1 MQQPLRPHLTRKT
14 PTVTKRKNNIRQKLR
29 DWSYSYNRFLIK
41 FQPAIRFVCTTL
53 GILSII
59 ASIAC
64 IVSGAVYVG
73 FDHTVSEAMELN
85 RVIRF
90 CQIVFIIK
98 VLFGFIFTSKENKR
112 DSRIFKWICDCAIIL
127 TLPALIYPRPDNPWI
142 PILEQ
147 ILYNRWFIYAIVG
160 VYSIMELSY
169 GITRALDRRIN
180 PSLMLATSFMFFI
193 IIGSLVLMMPKC
205 TVDGITYIDSLFVST
220 SAVCI
225 TGLTPVDVSTT
236 FTPFGL
242 LILALMIQIG
252 GLGVMTFTSFFAL
265 FFSGNNSVY
274 SQVVVKDM
282 IYSKTINSVLSTL
295 LYILGFTLVVEM
307 IGAVLIFVNIHGTLD
322 MSLQDELIFSGFHSL
337 SAFCNA
343 GFSNIEGGLS
353 NPALLYS
360 NQSIYIVASVLIF
373 AGGIGFPILVN
384 FKTAFFSYVKR
395 IWRKLRGQGRKREP
409 AHLYDMNTKIVMV
422 TTLSIFLVSSLLFFI
437 FEYNNSLAGMSL
449 YDKIVQSVF
458 NSFVPRSSGFSSVNP
473 AGFLNITIIMMV
485 VLMWIGGASQST
497 AGGVKVNTFAVILL
511 QLKSTILGKNRD
523 VVYNRTIA
531 TDSVRRAFAVV
542 TLSILAYIFYSMVL
556 VALEPSLSVK
566 ALLFESASALF
577 TVGSSLGITD
587 RLSDPSKILLCSA
600 MFLGRVGIISM
611 LIGFAG
617 QRKDSPVRYPEDNVI
632 IN

>member
-1 MQQPLRPHLTRKT
+1 M
-14 PTVTKRKNNIRQKLR
+14 LR
-29 DWSYSYNRFLIK
+29 DWSFSYNRFVIN
-41 FQPAIRFVCTTL
+41 FQPAIRFV
-53 GILSII
+53 GNILNVLAFA
-59 ASIAC
+59 ASLLC
-64 IVSGAVYVG
+64 IVSGVLYVG
-73 FDHTVSEAMELN
+73 FEHGVHGSARLN
-85 RVIRF
+85 NLIRL
-90 CQIVFIIK
+90 CQIVFITK
-98 VLFGFIFTSKENKR
+98 VLFELILTTKENRR
-112 DSRIFKWICDCAIIL
+112 DSRILKWIADSAILL
-127 TLPALIYPRPDNPWI
+127 TLPALVYPRPENPWI

-160 VYSIMELSY
+160 TYAVMEFSY
-169 GITRALDRRIN
+169 GINKVLDRKIN
-180 PSLMLATSFMFFI
+180 PSLMLATSFLFFI
-193 IIGSLVLMMPKC
+193 IIGSFVLMMPKC
-205 TVDGITYIDSLFVST
+205 TVAGIDYVDSLFVST

-225 TGLTPVDVSTT
+225 TGLTPIDVSAT

-242 LILALMIQIG
+242 LILAVMIQIG
-252 GLGVMTFTSFFAL
+252 GLGVLTFTSFFAL

-295 LYILGFTLVVEM
+295 LYILGFTLAIEL
-307 IGAVLIFVNIHGTLD
+307 IGAVFIFISVHGTLN
-322 MSLQDELIFSGFHSL
+322 MSIEDELIFSGFHSL

-353 NPALLYS
+353 NPALLHS
-360 NQSIYIVASVLIF
+360 NQSIYIIASVLIL

-384 FKTAFFSYVKR
+384 FKTAFFSYVRRK
-395 IWRKLRGQGRKREP
+395 WRKLRGKGRLREP
-409 AHLYDMNTKIVMV
+409 AHLYDMNTKIVLV
-422 TTLSIFLVSSLLFFI
+422 TTFTIMIVSSLLFFM
-437 FEYNNSLAGMSL
+437 FEYDNTLAGMSL

-511 QLKSTILGKNRD
+511 ELKSAIMGKDRV

-531 TDSVRRAFAVV
+531 LDSVRRACAVV
-542 TLSILAYIFYSMVL
+542 TLSIIAYVFYSMTL
-556 VALEPSLSVK
+556 VSFEPGLPVKSL
-566 ALLFESASALF
+566 LYESASALF
-577 TVGSSLGITD
+577 TVGSSLGITAE
-587 RLSDPSKILLCSA
+587 LSDPSKILLCSA

-617 QRKDSPVRYPEDNVI
+617 QRKDPPVRYPDDNVI

>member
-1 MQQPLRPHLTRKT
+1 MSS
-14 PTVTKRKNNIRQKLR
+14 KRKNNIRQKLR

-53 GILSII
+53 GILALI

-73 FDHTVSEAMELN
+73 FEHTVREAIELN

-127 TLPALIYPRPDNPWI
+127 TLPALIYPRPDDPWI
-142 PILEQ
+142 PVLEQ
-147 ILYNRWFIYAIVG
+147 ILYNRWFIYVIVG

-180 PSLMLATSFMFFI
+180 PSLMLATSFLFFI

-205 TVDGITYIDSLFVST
+205 TVDGITYTDSLFVST

-225 TGLTPVDVSTT
+225 TGLTPVDVSAT

-295 LYILGFTLVVEM
+295 LYILGFTLVVEL
-307 IGAVLIFVNIHGTLD
+307 IGAFLIFINIHDTLD

-384 FKTAFFSYVKR
+384 FKTVFFSYVKR
-395 IWRKLRGQGRKREP
+395 VWRKLRGRGRLREP

-422 TTLSIFLVSSLLFFI
+422 TTLTIFAVSSLLFFI

-542 TLSILAYIFYSMVL
+542 TLSIIAYIFYSMVL
-556 VALEPSLSVK
+556 VAFEPGLSVK

-577 TVGSSLGITD
+577 TVGSSLGVTD
-587 RLSDPSKILLCSA
+587 QLSDPSKILLCTA

-617 QRKDSPVRYPEDNVI
+617 QRKDSPVRYPVDNVI

>member
-1 MQQPLRPHLTRKT
+1 MATGRNRG
-14 PTVTKRKNNIRQKLR
+14 IRQRLR
-29 DWSYSYNRFLIK
+29 DWSYSYNRFVIT
-41 FQPAIRFVCTTL
+41 FQPGIRFAAGALNVLTFIASVLC
-53 GILSII
+53 II
-59 ASIAC
+59 A
-64 IVSGAVYVG
+64 GAVFVG
-73 FDHTVSEAMELN
+73 FDHTAGEAGRIHHLL
-85 RVIRF
+85 RV

-98 VLFGFIFTSKENKR
+98 VIFGMTLTTKENKR
-112 DSRIFKWICDCAIIL
+112 DARAFKWIVDCAILL
-127 TLPALIYPRPDNPWI
+127 TLPALIYPQPEHPWI
-142 PILEQ
+142 PALEQ
-147 ILYNRWFIYAIVG
+147 LLYNKWFIYTIVG
-160 VYSIMELSY
+160 VYAVMEFSY
-169 GITRALDRRIN
+169 GINKVLDRKVN
-180 PSLMLATSFMFFI
+180 PSLMLATSFLFFI
-193 IIGSLVLMMPKC
+193 IIGSLILMMPKC
-205 TVDGITYIDSLFVST
+205 TTGGIDYIDSLFVST

-225 TGLTPVDVSTT
+225 TGLTPIDVSAT

-242 LILALMIQIG
+242 LVLSLMIQIG

-295 LYILGFTLVVEM
+295 LYILGFTLVIELA
-307 IGAVLIFVNIHGTLD
+307 GAAAIFLSVHGTLG
-322 MSLQDELIFSGFHSL
+322 MSLEDELIFSGFHSL

-384 FKTAFFSYVKR
+384 FKTAFFSHMR
-395 IWRKLRGQGRKREP
+395 RLWRKLRGKERFREP
-409 AHLYDMNTKIVMV
+409 AHIYDMNTKIVMV
-422 TTLSIFLVSSLLFFI
+422 TTITIFLLSSLLFFI
-437 FEYNNSLAGMSL
+437 LEYNNSLAGMSM

-473 AGFLNITIIMMV
+473 AGFLNVTIIMMV

-497 AGGVKVNTFAVILL
+497 AGGIKVNTFAVILL
-511 QLKSTILGKNRD
+511 ELKSAITGKDRV

-531 TDSVRRAFAVV
+531 MDSVRRACAVV
-542 TLSILAYIFYSMVL
+542 TLSILAYIFYSMML
-556 VALEPSLSVK
+556 VAFEPGLPVK
-566 ALLFESASALF
+566 QLLFESASALF
-577 TVGSSLGITD
+577 TVGSSLGVTHE
-587 RLSDPSKILLCSA
+587 LSDASKILLCTA

-617 QRKDSPVRYPEDNVI
+617 QRKDPPVKYPVDNVI

>member
-1 MQQPLRPHLTRKT
+1 MATGRNRG
-14 PTVTKRKNNIRQKLR
+14 IRQRLR
-29 DWSYSYNRFLIK
+29 DWSYSYNRFVIT
-41 FQPAIRFVCTTL
+41 FQPGIRFAAGALNVLTFIASVLC
-53 GILSII
+53 II
-59 ASIAC
+59 A
-64 IVSGAVYVG
+64 GAVFVG
-73 FDHTVSEAMELN
+73 FDHTAAEAGRIHHLL
-85 RVIRF
+85 RV

-98 VLFGFIFTSKENKR
+98 VIFGMTLTTKENKR
-112 DSRIFKWICDCAIIL
+112 DARAFKWIADCAILL
-127 TLPALIYPRPDNPWI
+127 TLPALIYPQPEHPWI
-142 PILEQ
+142 PALEQ
-147 ILYNRWFIYAIVG
+147 LLYNKWFIYTIVG
-160 VYSIMELSY
+160 VYAVMEFSY
-169 GITRALDRRIN
+169 GINKVLDRKVN
-180 PSLMLATSFMFFI
+180 PSLMLATSFLFFI
-193 IIGSLVLMMPKC
+193 IIGSLILMMPKC
-205 TVDGITYIDSLFVST
+205 TTGGIDYIDSLFVST

-225 TGLTPVDVSTT
+225 TGLTPIDVSAT

-242 LILALMIQIG
+242 LVLSLMIQIG

-295 LYILGFTLVVEM
+295 LYILGFTLVIELA
-307 IGAVLIFVNIHGTLD
+307 GAAAIFLSVHGTLG
-322 MSLQDELIFSGFHSL
+322 MSLEDELIFSGFHSL

-384 FKTAFFSYVKR
+384 FKTAFFSHMR
-395 IWRKLRGQGRKREP
+395 RLWRKLRGKERFREP
-409 AHLYDMNTKIVMV
+409 AHIYDMNTKIVMV
-422 TTLSIFLVSSLLFFI
+422 TTITIFLLSSLLFFI
-437 FEYNNSLAGMSL
+437 LEYNNSLAGMSM

-473 AGFLNITIIMMV
+473 AGFLNVTIIMMV

-497 AGGVKVNTFAVILL
+497 AGGIKVNTFAVILL
-511 QLKSTILGKNRD
+511 ELKSAITGKDRV

-531 TDSVRRAFAVV
+531 MDSVRRACAVV
-542 TLSILAYIFYSMVL
+542 TLSILAYIFYSMML
-556 VALEPSLSVK
+556 VAFEPGLPVK
-566 ALLFESASALF
+566 QLLFESASALF
-577 TVGSSLGITD
+577 TVGSSLGVTHE
-587 RLSDPSKILLCSA
+587 LSDASKILLCTA

-617 QRKDSPVRYPEDNVI
+617 QRKDPPVKYPVDNVI

>member
-1 MQQPLRPHLTRKT
+1 MATGRNRG
-14 PTVTKRKNNIRQKLR
+14 IRQRLR
-29 DWSYSYNRFLIK
+29 DWSYSYNRFVIT
-41 FQPAIRFVCTTL
+41 FQPGIRFAA
-53 GILSII
+53 GALSVLTFIASVLCII
-59 ASIAC
+59 A
-64 IVSGAVYVG
+64 GAVFVG
-73 FDHTVSEAMELN
+73 FDHTAGEAGRIHHLL
-85 RVIRF
+85 RV

-98 VLFGFIFTSKENKR
+98 VIFGMTLTTKENKR
-112 DSRIFKWICDCAIIL
+112 DSRAFKWIVDCAILL
-127 TLPALIYPRPDNPWI
+127 TLPALIYPQPEHPWI
-142 PILEQ
+142 PALEQ
-147 ILYNRWFIYAIVG
+147 LLYNKWFIYTIVG
-160 VYSIMELSY
+160 VYAVMEFSY
-169 GITRALDRRIN
+169 GINKVLDRKVN
-180 PSLMLATSFMFFI
+180 PSLMLATSFLFFI
-193 IIGSLVLMMPKC
+193 IIGSLILMMPKC
-205 TVDGITYIDSLFVST
+205 TTGGIDYIDSLFVST

-225 TGLTPVDVSTT
+225 TGLTPIDVSAT

-242 LILALMIQIG
+242 LVLSLMIQIG

-295 LYILGFTLVVEM
+295 LYILGFTLVIELA
-307 IGAVLIFVNIHGTLD
+307 GAAAIFLSVHGTLG
-322 MSLQDELIFSGFHSL
+322 MSIEDELIFSGFHSL

-360 NQSIYIVASVLIF
+360 NQSIYIIASVLIF

-384 FKTAFFSYVKR
+384 FKTAFFSHVR
-395 IWRKLRGQGRKREP
+395 RLWRKIRGKERFREP
-409 AHLYDMNTKIVMV
+409 AHIYDMNTKIVMV
-422 TTLSIFLVSSLLFFI
+422 TTITIFMVSSLLFFI
-437 FEYNNSLAGMSL
+437 LEYNNSLAGMSM

-473 AGFLNITIIMMV
+473 AGFLNVTIIMMV

-497 AGGVKVNTFAVILL
+497 AGGIKVNTFAVILL
-511 QLKSTILGKNRD
+511 ELKSAITGKDRV

-531 TDSVRRAFAVV
+531 MDSVRRACAVV
-542 TLSILAYIFYSMVL
+542 TLSILAYIFYSMML
-556 VALEPSLSVK
+556 VAFEPGLPVK
-566 ALLFESASALF
+566 QLLFESASALF
-577 TVGSSLGITD
+577 TVGSSLGVTHE
-587 RLSDPSKILLCSA
+587 LSDPSKILLCTA

-617 QRKDSPVRYPEDNVI
+617 QRKDPPVKYPVDNVI

>member
-1 MQQPLRPHLTRKT
+1 MATGRNRG
-14 PTVTKRKNNIRQKLR
+14 IRQRLR
-29 DWSYSYNRFLIK
+29 DWSYSYNRFVIT
-41 FQPAIRFVCTTL
+41 FQPGIRFAA
-53 GILSII
+53 GALSVLTFIASVLCII
-59 ASIAC
+59 A
-64 IVSGAVYVG
+64 GAVFVG
-73 FDHTVSEAMELN
+73 FDHTAGEAARIHHLL
-85 RVIRF
+85 RV

-98 VLFGFIFTSKENKR
+98 VIFGMTLTTKENKR
-112 DSRIFKWICDCAIIL
+112 DARAFKWIVDCAILL
-127 TLPALIYPRPDNPWI
+127 TLPALIYPQPEHPWI
-142 PILEQ
+142 PALEQ
-147 ILYNRWFIYAIVG
+147 LLYNKWFIYTIVG
-160 VYSIMELSY
+160 VYAVMEFSY
-169 GITRALDRRIN
+169 GINKVLDRKVN
-180 PSLMLATSFMFFI
+180 PSLMLATSFLFFI
-193 IIGSLVLMMPKC
+193 IIGSLILMMPKC
-205 TVDGITYIDSLFVST
+205 TTGGIDYIDSLFVST

-225 TGLTPVDVSTT
+225 TGLTPIDVSAT

-242 LILALMIQIG
+242 LVLSLMIQIG

-295 LYILGFTLVVEM
+295 LYILGFTLVIELA
-307 IGAVLIFVNIHGTLD
+307 GAAAIFLSVHGTLG
-322 MSLQDELIFSGFHSL
+322 MSIEDELIFSGFHSL

-360 NQSIYIVASVLIF
+360 NQSIYIIASVLIF

-384 FKTAFFSYVKR
+384 FKTAFFSHVR
-395 IWRKLRGQGRKREP
+395 RLWRKIRGKERFREP
-409 AHLYDMNTKIVMV
+409 AHIYDMNTKIVMV
-422 TTLSIFLVSSLLFFI
+422 TTITIFMVSSLLFFI
-437 FEYNNSLAGMSL
+437 LEYNNSLAGMSM

-473 AGFLNITIIMMV
+473 AGFLNVTIIMMV

-497 AGGVKVNTFAVILL
+497 AGGIKVNTFAVILL
-511 QLKSTILGKNRD
+511 ELKSAITGKDRV

-531 TDSVRRAFAVV
+531 MDSVRRACAVV
-542 TLSILAYIFYSMVL
+542 TLSILAYIFYSMML
-556 VALEPSLSVK
+556 VAFEPGLPVK
-566 ALLFESASALF
+566 QLLFESASALF
-577 TVGSSLGITD
+577 TVGSSLGVTHE
-587 RLSDPSKILLCSA
+587 LSDPSKILLCTA

-617 QRKDSPVRYPEDNVI
+617 QRKDPPVKYPVDNVI

>member
-1 MQQPLRPHLTRKT
+1 MSS
-14 PTVTKRKNNIRQKLR
+14 KRKNNIRQKLR

-53 GILSII
+53 GILALI

-73 FDHTVSEAMELN
+73 FEHTVSEAMELN

-127 TLPALIYPRPDNPWI
+127 TVPALIYPRPDDPWI
-142 PILEQ
+142 PVLEQ
-147 ILYNRWFIYAIVG
+147 ILYNRWFIYVIVG

-180 PSLMLATSFMFFI
+180 PSLMLATSFLFFI

-205 TVDGITYIDSLFVST
+205 TVDGITYTDSLFVST

-225 TGLTPVDVSTT
+225 TGLTPVDVSAT

-295 LYILGFTLVVEM
+295 LYILGFTLVVEL
-307 IGAVLIFVNIHGTLD
+307 IGAFLIFINIHDTLD

-384 FKTAFFSYVKR
+384 FKTVFFSYVKR
-395 IWRKLRGQGRKREP
+395 VWRKLRGRGRLREP

-422 TTLSIFLVSSLLFFI
+422 TTLTIFAVSSLLFFI

-542 TLSILAYIFYSMVL
+542 TLSIIAYIFYSMVL
-556 VALEPSLSVK
+556 VAFEPGLSVK

-577 TVGSSLGITD
+577 TVGSSLGVTD
-587 RLSDPSKILLCSA
+587 QLSDPSKILLCTA

-617 QRKDSPVRYPEDNVI
+617 QRKDSPVRYPVDNVI